1 MGFGPLGTSCAAA
14 PNSLLVLELDD
25 DDDEEVVC
33 LFLVCFGCKFVVDV
47 ADDAEGSKRS
57 LLIITED
64 DTMDDG
70 GFIELEKLMR
80 RKKMK
85 RTARKKRKGW
95 DLVWISEMEDDVLG
109 TAMQFGRRNHPPRSH
124 KGSKSMN
131 QHQG

>member
-1 MGFGPLGTSCAAA
+1 M
-14 PNSLLVLELDD
+14 
-25 DDDEEVVC
+25 
-33 LFLVCFGCKFVVDV
+33 FLVCFGCKFVVDV

-57 LLIITED
+57 LFMDTED

-70 GFIELEKLMR
+70 GFIELEKLMS

-85 RTARKKRKGW
+85 RKARKKRKGW
-95 DLVWISEMEDDVLG
+95 DLVWISEMEGDVLG
-109 TAMQFGRRNHPPRSH
+109 TAMQFERRNHPPRSH